1 MDLFKKNIV
10 VGVSVTPEIGLEAAQ
25 IDFVSKKVLKYGFR
39 QLAYDNNRKEIADL
53 DIFKEA
59 LQDLLTELQIPKGAE
74 IVLNFPAITFKV
86 KDYPAS
92 LNEEQILNAISEE
105 LLEHPIFGNEE
116 PVVDAAQLPNST
128 IQFNKIAYTA
138 LQKTSLIEIAMQI
151 KDLGYKLSVVDTSV
165 NTTLNALIYKE
176 RVDVNPSSSWV
187 LLLVDSGYCRIIPMQ
202 GRNYVDCVEE
212 KISIGEVLGDAE
224 NYATVVG
231 AVKPILRQFPSQYLC
246 VVSKTNVIS
255 AEILAGQLEYNAP
268 IIHQEAN
275 NYAKEPFLEVAPDI
289 DENSANL
296 ISVDVIGA
304 AINKEFSTFSNAHLN
319 LFNSS
324 LGDVYLLEQPPVVKF
339 NSVSITLSLENMLKV
354 IIVLAIIFAV
364 VVGFVTAVL
373 SNVIGKKHAQISE
386 LESKA
391 ANINKYLKENESV
404 SAELFDEGDEI
415 RMGLVR
421 NKNIYT
427 YYTIVGTEIPKKLWL
442 TSLELGDNITIEGQA
457 DNLESIYSFFRNI
470 KDYDPSSNVK
480 LQKLGLASVSS
491 NLQEIAMLDEE
502 SDNNKKENV
511 SEVDSFDTDSIITSM
526 TADYY
531 QFRISDKPEVK
542 KDNITNRKDTGDNV
556 NGKAKK
562 DKGSN
567 SGLPNLEPLE

>member
-224 NYATVVG
+224 NYSTVLA
-231 AVKPILRQFPSQYLC
+231 AVKPVLRQFPSQYLC

-289 DENSANL
+289 DESSANL

-373 SNVIGKKHAQISE
+373 SNVIGKKNAQISE